1 MARTRRKP
9 ATPRRTRKPAAAT
22 PSSSFFETVSGW
34 FGAAPKERLDPAKP
48 KVVWTFR
55 PTYAEPVPA
64 DTHKSA
70 LWKRV
75 FDNKSVRETV
85 LTYKG
90 CTLARSKPVRVTVSK
105 ADGTVTVTV
114 QYNPLADAATP
125 PAQDDVRTHFKRCLN
140 DWIEQ
145 DGLYRFAKRKGV
157 EVQRL

>member
-1 MARTRRKP
+1 MARTRRKT
-9 ATPRRTRKPAAAT
+9 ATPHRTRKPAAAAQST
-22 PSSSFFETVSGW
+22 SFFETVSGW
-34 FGAAPKERLDPAKP
+34 FGAAPKERLDPARP

-55 PTYAEPVPA
+55 PTYAGLVPA
-64 DTHKSA
+64 DTHKST

-105 ADGTVTVTV
+105 ADGTVAVTV
-114 QYNPLADAATP
+114 QYKPLADAATP
-125 PAQDDVRTHFKRCLN
+125 PAQDDVRAHFKGCLN

-145 DGLYRFAKRKGV
+145 DGLHRFAKRKGV
-157 EVQRL
+157 RVTQL

>member
-9 ATPRRTRKPAAAT
+9 TTPRRTRKPAAAT

-55 PTYAEPVPA
+55 PTYAGLVPA
-64 DTHKSA
+64 DTHKST

-90 CTLARSKPVRVTVSK
+90 CTLARSKPAR
-105 ADGTVTVTV
+105 V
-114 QYNPLADAATP
+114 QY
-125 PAQDDVRTHFKRCLN
+125 
-140 DWIEQ
+140 
-145 DGLYRFAKRKGV
+145 RKQMGPS
-157 EVQRL
+157 L